1 MHSVAL
7 MVYPNFQSLSL
18 SLGSVFECANLL
30 RGEPAYEFHLV
41 SESGGAVMTSQ
52 GFSVNT
58 SALRPEGYDTLIVS
72 GYLEFRLPEANL
84 L

>member
-30 RGEPAYEFHLV
+30 RGEPGL
-41 SESGGAVMTSQ
+41 
-52 GFSVNT
+52 
-58 SALRPEGYDTLIVS
+58 
-72 GYLEFRLPEANL
+72 
-84 L
+84 

>member
-30 RGEPAYEFHLV
+30 RGEPAYEFHLC
-41 SESGGAVMTSQ
+41 Q
-52 GFSVNT
+52 SV
-58 SALRPEGYDTLIVS
+58 AAR
-72 GYLEFRLPEANL
+72 
-84 L
+84 